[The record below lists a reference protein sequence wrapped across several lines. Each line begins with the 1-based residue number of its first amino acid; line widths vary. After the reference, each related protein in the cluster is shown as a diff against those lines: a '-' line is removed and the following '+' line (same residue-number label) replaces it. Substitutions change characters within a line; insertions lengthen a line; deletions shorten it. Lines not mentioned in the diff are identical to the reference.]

1 MMLHQ
6 LLRNSA
12 KRFPDRIAVVDPG
25 KGEVDYARLDAL
37 ADRVRGILA
46 SHGVGTGDRVGLC
59 APKSIGSVASIFGI
73 LKAGAAYVPVDWSA
87 PPARNG
93 FIFSNCSVKAGVRS
107 RP

>member
-25 KGEVDYARLDAL
+25 KGKIAYARLDAL
-37 ADRVRGILA
+37 TDRLQDILA
-46 SHGVGTGDRVGLC
+46 WHGVGAGDRVSLC

-73 LKAGAAYVPVDWSA
+73 LKAGAMVSPSET
-87 PPARNG
+87 PTT
-93 FIFSNCSVKAGVRS
+93 